1 MLILRSHHQ
10 APQPEPSDAFAG
22 RTTTHVK
29 PRPFAFRWWSPADSP
44 TGCYRPQRPKGDA
57 KTRADQPQVVGTHSW
72 PPAETSTLPLTLE
85 QRAAGDTPSGGA
97 LCGMCDFTACGR
109 DHGAWPPPKR
119 PQRSIIETSERRP
132 TPVTKSA
139 QIIVDS
145 AHRKSAAGPIWA
157 DVTADSMHRSVAGR
171 ALRERRSS
179 DAVRAN
185 VCPATPAR

>member
-1 MLILRSHHQ
+1 MSSQDRLRSVGGHRRTVLPDATGPNDPRGTPKQELINRKWWGLIVGHQ
-10 APQPEPSDAFAG
+10 RKLQLC
-22 RTTTHVK
+22 H
-29 PRPFAFRWWSPADSP
+29 
-44 TGCYRPQRPKGDA
+44 
-57 KTRADQPQVVGTHSW
+57 
-72 PPAETSTLPLTLE
+72 LTLE
-85 QRAAGDTPSGGA
+85 QRAAFDTPSGGA

-132 TPVTKSA
+132 TPVIRSA